1 MKKFI
6 KFVKRKN
13 FGYVFS
19 SPLVSIGTL
28 YGKYFIQIKH
38 VAPRFSML
46 YNSPKKPFIKNLY
59 LLSLFAFPVIAV
71 QWILIAIFHTI
82 TYSIF
87 TTLYIFLDWIDEKE
101 NITIFHIT
109 SSIIWIF
116 LGILGLKYLGV
127 PL

>member
-1 MKKFI
+1 MKNFI
-6 KFVKRKN
+6 KFVKKKD
-13 FGYVFS
+13 FGYAFS

-38 VAPRFSML
+38 VVPRFSML
-46 YNSPKKPFIKNLY
+46 YRSQNKPFIKNLY
-59 LLSLFAFPVIAV
+59 LLSLFAIPVIAV
-71 QWILIAIFHTI
+71 QWILIAIFHI
-82 TYSIF
+82 IIYSIF

-101 NITIFHIT
+101 NITIFHFT
-109 SSIIWIF
+109 SSVIWIF

>member
-1 MKKFI
+1 MKKIINFA
-6 KFVKRKN
+6 KRKD

-19 SPLVSIGTL
+19 SPFVSIGTL

-38 VAPRFSML
+38 VVPRFSML
-46 YNSPKKPFIKNLY
+46 YKSPKKPFITNLFI
-59 LLSLFAFPVIAV
+59 LSLFAIPVIAV
-71 QWILIAIFHTI
+71 QWILIAIFHI
-82 TYSIF
+82 IIYSIF

-101 NITIFHIT
+101 NITIFHFT
-109 SSIIWIF
+109 SSVIWIF